1 MRQTADLR
9 HHCAVTVAALV
20 FLGMGTGLASLMLG
34 ASVFGMPMFYSYFSS
49 PLVVFLNLLP
59 PVLLTLLL
67 YWATGRPWIGF
78 AVPALV
84 VLTLSAIS
92 FFKMQIRNEP
102 LVFSDYRLAGEAG
115 DSMAGYSLDVNWKIW
130 AAAVYAA
137 VGIVAAFLLLRHKP
151 QVKTRLI
158 GAVFILVVSI
168 LMYGFLYT
176 NDHIYAKAK
185 GSYEISPWSSTEKYI
200 ARGFVYPFILS
211 IGDPAAKLPPGYQK
225 DSAAEIL
232 TAYGDDA
239 IPEGEKVN
247 IICLMLES
255 YADLSVFDTIDFNV
269 DVYGPLHALQE
280 ESLSGSLVVNVFAGG
295 TVDTERAFLTGYTLP
310 GEFMTPVNSY
320 VDYFRTEGY
329 HTEGFHSGDGWYY
342 DRKTVN
348 MNLGFDSYYYLEDF
362 QGSRRW
368 DDYFFPKVL
377 ELYEARDQERP
388 YFSYSLS
395 YQNHGPYDS
404 EKTSDTMYISKG
416 ALSDASYNI
425 LNNYLEGIS
434 DTTRRVADFID
445 YFRGRSEPVVVVLFG
460 DHKPWLGN
468 NHEVYRELG
477 IDTDSKSV
485 QGFYNFYNTPWLI
498 WANDAARAV
507 LGSDF
512 TGDGGDFSPCF
523 LMNRLF
529 EACAWSGNGYM
540 KAANELKSYVP
551 VVSTST
557 GFFEEN
563 GAVTEELSDK
573 AGAVYENF
581 RRIEYFWK
589 NNDAE

>member
-1 MRQTADLR
+1 M
-9 HHCAVTVAALV
+9 AALI
-20 FLGMGTGLASLMLG
+20 FLGIGTGLASLMLG

-49 PLVVFLNLLP
+49 PLVVLLNLLP

-67 YWATGRPWIGF
+67 YWATGRSWIGF
-78 AVPALV
+78 AVPALA
-84 VLTLSAIS
+84 VLTLSAVS
-92 FFKMQIRNEP
+92 FFKVQIRNEP
-102 LVFSDYRLAGEAG
+102 LVFSDYRLVSEAG

-137 VGIVAAFLLLRHKP
+137 VGTVAAFLLLRHKP

-320 VDYFRTEGY
+320 VDYFRIEGY

-404 EKTSDTMYISKG
+404 EKTSDTMYIRKG

-434 DTTRRVADFID
+434 DTTRRAADFID

-485 QGFYNFYNTPWLI
+485 QGFYNLYNTPWLI

>member
-1 MRQTADLR
+1 MLQTADLR
-9 HHCAVTVAALV
+9 HHCAVSVAALI
-20 FLGMGTGLASLMLG
+20 FLGIGTGLASLMLG

-49 PLVVFLNLLP
+49 PLVVLLNLLP

-67 YWATGRPWIGF
+67 YWATGRSWIGF
-78 AVPALV
+78 AVPALA
-84 VLTLSAIS
+84 VLTLSAVS
-92 FFKMQIRNEP
+92 FFKVQIRNEP
-102 LVFSDYRLAGEAG
+102 LVFSDYRLVSEAG

-137 VGIVAAFLLLRHKP
+137 VGTVAAFLLLRHKP

-320 VDYFRTEGY
+320 VDYFRIEGY

-404 EKTSDTMYISKG
+404 EKTSDTMYIRKG

-434 DTTRRVADFID
+434 DTTRRAADFID

-485 QGFYNFYNTPWLI
+485 QGFYNLYNTPWLI